1 MEDRVGNLETRLNS
15 LKNRVEQGFEQV
27 RLQMMSIEVRMERLE
42 AMGYQAMS
50 VARDA
55 RADTTIL
62 TEEVRALRRDFQ
74 GLLRPAI

>member
-50 VARDA
+50 RFPFVLFR
-55 RADTTIL
+55 
-62 TEEVRALRRDFQ
+62 VFH
-74 GLLRPAI
+74 G